1 MKPLQGIRVLDVSTV
16 IAGPTC
22 CQILGDFGADV
33 IKVEQPGTG
42 DPLRGHGAAVNG
54 TSLWWKVLGRN
65 KRSVGIDL
73 RTPEGAGLL
82 RQLAAGA
89 DILVESFRPGTLARW
104 GLGAAELREDNPG
117 LVIVRVSGFGQSG
130 PYAARPGFGT
140 LAEAMSGFAD
150 LTGNADDPPTLPAF
164 GLADSICGIA
174 ASTATLLALRHR
186 EATGVG
192 QDVDLS
198 LLEPML
204 AVVGPGPTTYD
215 VLGVVDTRHGNRS
228 TNNAPRNT
236 YLTRDDRWVAVSAS
250 TSNIARRVLTLV
262 GQATVAEQPW
272 FATSR
277 GRAAH
282 ADEIDRLVGAWIAV
296 HPLAEVLTAFE
307 AAGAAIAP
315 VYSARDIVEDPH
327 VRETGMLVRVA
338 DPVDGPMLM
347 PNVMWRMSR
356 TPGAVEFAGRPL
368 GSDTDA
374 ILTGELGHP
383 PDAVTRWRAS
393 AVVA

>member
-1 MKPLQGIRVLDVSTV
+1 MKPLDGIRVLDVSTV

-22 CQILGDFGADV
+22 CQILGDYGADV

-65 KRSVGIDL
+65 KRSIGIDL
-73 RTPEGAGLL
+73 RTPDGARLL
-82 RQLAAGA
+82 TELAAGA
-89 DILVESFRPGTLARW
+89 DILVESFRPGTLDRW
-104 GLGAAELREDNPG
+104 GLGSAALRADNPG

-130 PYAARPGFGT
+130 PYVARAGFGT
-140 LAEAMSGFAD
+140 LAEAMSGFAE
-150 LTGNADDPPTLPAF
+150 LTGNADDPPTLPSF

-174 ASTATLLALRHR
+174 ASAAALMALRHR
-186 EATGVG
+186 DATGTG

-198 LLEPML
+198 LIEPML
-204 AVVGPGPTTYD
+204 AVVGPAPTVYD
-215 VLGVVDTRHGNRS
+215 VLGTMDTRHGNRS

-236 YLTRDDRWVAVSAS
+236 YRTRDDRWVAVSAS
-250 TSNIARRVLTLV
+250 TSNIARRVLTVV
-262 GQATVAEQPW
+262 GHPTVAEQPW

-282 ADEIDRLVGAWIAV
+282 ADEIDGLVGRWIAA
-296 HPLAEVLTAFE
+296 HPLTDVLAAFE
-307 AAGAAIAP
+307 SAGAAVAP
-315 VYSARDIVEDPH
+315 VYTARDIVEDPH
-327 VRETGMLVRVA
+327 IRQTGMLVRVD

-347 PNVMWRMSR
+347 TNVMWRMSR

-368 GSDTDA
+368 GSDTDD
-374 ILTGELGHP
+374 ILVGELGYP
-383 PDAVTRWRAS
+383 PETVARWRES